1 VTQTAQSVD
10 APRIALLDP
19 AVANQIAAGEVV
31 ERPASIVKELLE
43 NAIDAGATRLTV
55 RLDDGG
61 KRLVRV
67 TDNGCGMGPEDA
79 RLAFAR
85 HATSKLRGADDL
97 LGIGTFGF
105 RGEAL
110 ASILAVAKV
119 TLTTRRAGDEVGLR
133 LHGAGGVDLQAEA
146 VGCAP
151 GTDVQVEDLFF
162 NVPARLKFLRTA
174 STETGRILDLLETL
188 ALARPDLHL
197 TLWVGAKKVLD
208 FPPDGDP
215 AARASAVLGPQVARR
230 LHKVHAQGEYGVTAL
245 LSEPALHHVGPG
257 QLRIL
262 VDGRPVSDR
271 TLQQAVAQ
279 AYGTLL
285 ERGRYPV
292 GVLWL
297 TCPAGTVDVNV
308 HPAKSEVRFAAS
320 GNVFGAV
327 VRAIGAML
335 AETPWIRTVLP
346 ATAPAAIDAARAD
359 PVPHRHPG
367 PDPQAL
373 LIKTDWRP
381 SAPAPSAPSPQPV
394 PQPPTAPQPQS
405 LPIGDPVAGRWSA
418 LRYVGQ
424 VGLCYLVCQDDQ
436 AMVVIDQHAAHER
449 VLFERFVVGLR
460 AGPLPSQVL
469 LIPQA
474 VPLAPAEVA
483 ALGDEV
489 DLLARLGFEVAA
501 AGPRLVR
508 VLAQPVL
515 LRDKDV
521 APHVRQ
527 LAASLVAGGRDGAL
541 VERVERH
548 AATLACHA
556 AFRSGDVLHPADVH
570 ALLAEMDGVDLSAYC
585 PHGRP
590 VWTRVPF
597 GDIARWFGRP

>member
-1 VTQTAQSVD
+1 MTSPAHPDQG
-10 APRIALLDP
+10 PRIALLDP
-19 AVANQIAAGEVV
+19 TVANQIAAGEVV

-43 NAIDAGATRLTV
+43 NALDAGATRLTV

-67 TDNGCGMGPEDA
+67 TDNGVGMGPEDA

-85 HATSKLRGADDL
+85 HATSKLRSAEDL
-97 LGIGTFGF
+97 LAIGTFGF

-110 ASILAVAKV
+110 ASILAVARV
-119 TLTTRRAGDEVGLR
+119 TLTTRRAADQEGIR
-133 LHGAGGVDLQAEA
+133 LSGAGGVDLQAQT

-151 GTDVQVEDLFF
+151 GTDVQVEELFF

-174 STETGRILDLLETL
+174 STETGRVLDLLETL

-208 FPPDGDP
+208 FPADGDA

-230 LHKVHAQGEYGVTAL
+230 LYAVQGQGDYRVTAL
-245 LSEPALHHVGPG
+245 LSEPALNHVGPG

-262 VDGRPVSDR
+262 VNGRPVSDR

-292 GVLWL
+292 GVLWIE
-297 TCPAGTVDVNV
+297 CPAGTVDVNV
-308 HPAKSEVRFAAS
+308 HPAKSEVRFAAQ

-327 VRAIGAML
+327 VRAVGAML
-335 AETPWIRTVLP
+335 AETPWIRTQLP
-346 ATAPAAIDAARAD
+346 PQRVPEPAPNQPPAD
-359 PVPHRHPG
+359 PAPTR
-367 PDPQAL
+367 PQPTQAP
-373 LIKTDWRP
+373 LIKTDWL
-381 SAPAPSAPSPQPV
+381 PALPEVAVPVSPPPPQPAAV
-394 PQPPTAPQPQS
+394 AAAP
-405 LPIGDPVAGRWSA
+405 LPIGGPVAGQWAA

-424 VGLCYLVCQDDQ
+424 VGACYLVCQDDR
-436 AMVVIDQHAAHER
+436 AMVVLDQHAAHER

-469 LIPQA
+469 LIPVA

-483 ALGDEV
+483 ALVDEAE
-489 DLLARLGFEVAA
+489 LLTRLGFEVAA

-508 VLAQPVL
+508 VLAQPTL
-515 LRDKDV
+515 LRDRDV
-521 APHVRQ
+521 VPHVRQ

-541 VERVERH
+541 VERLERH
-548 AATLACHA
+548 AATMACHA

-570 ALLAEMDGVDLSAYC
+570 ALLTEMDGVDLSAYC